1 MKREPLLLRACLA
14 LLRAVGLLV
23 PSAWRREWR
32 AEWEA
37 EVQYRWSAMN
47 GQQSVDW
54 SNGMDLLR
62 RSFGALPDAAW
73 LRRQF
78 TADADIVHD
87 LRHGSRVLWKS
98 PSFTIAAVFI
108 LALGI
113 GGTVSI
119 VTLLD
124 TLFFRPLPYVDAD
137 RVMTIWTKNAA
148 NPGQREDVS
157 PADFLDLRERT
168 QSFSA
173 IAAAIPYSYDYTGGG
188 EPEVFFGAQVT
199 EGFWDAIGMRP
210 RIGRAF
216 VPEEHTPGGRRV
228 VIITHGLW
236 VRRFGAD
243 PDVLNRT
250 ISLDG
255 TNFTIVGV
263 LAREFA
269 PQLLPR
275 PGELSVWA
283 PKIIQEHEKQIRG
296 SAWWNVVG
304 RLQDGV
310 TVDDAQRELEAVS
323 AAIARENTES
333 QGKTAWIVPIRE
345 HLMGDVRM
353 PLFAML
359 GAVVLVLGIG
369 CANVASLLL
378 ARGMARE
385 REFAIRSAI
394 GAGRF
399 RLIRQ
404 LTAESLLLSM
414 TAAAIGVGLA
424 YWVLNAIVAL
434 APSAILR
441 LHDAAIDLRILV
453 FAAVLTAVTAA
464 MFGLI
469 PAFQFSGRARDV
481 IAERQS
487 SGPRAT
493 LRRGLVAA
501 EIAGAL
507 ILLVAAGLLIRSF
520 DRLMSVD
527 PGFSP
532 KHVVAVQVFAWDR
545 NGTGDKVRNFFEATL
560 DRMRTIPGVQSAG
573 AVSAMPFAISN
584 IDIRTPLEVIG
595 KPALPERERRGAYLT
610 VATPGYFTTMSIPL
624 REGRFIEA
632 RDTNDAPSV
641 AVISSELARR
651 EWPNE
656 SPVGRRI
663 RVQWQ
668 GEPLELEV
676 VGIVSQIRH
685 EKLDRAARPEIFVPL
700 AQVPFASM
708 TYVLRGHGEPRAL
721 IEAAKREIWAVDP
734 LLPAYDAAPLEAM
747 VDASAVR
754 ERFSMTVMSVFAIVA
769 LLLCASGVY
778 GIISFTTA
786 QRTREIGVRMALG
799 ADGPAIRRMV
809 LREGSMV
816 IAAGIAVGLA
826 GAIAAGRYLQTLL
839 FEVEPADPVTILI
852 VCSVLSIVG
861 LAACYAP
868 ARRATQVDPLI
879 ALRNE

>member
-1 MKREPLLLRACLA
+1 
-14 LLRAVGLLV
+14 
-23 PSAWRREWR
+23 
-32 AEWEA
+32 
-37 EVQYRWSAMN
+37 
-47 GQQSVDW
+47 
-54 SNGMDLLR
+54 MDLLR
-62 RSFGALPDAAW
+62 RSLGALPDAAW

-78 TADADIVHD
+78 TADADVVHD
-87 LRHGSRVLWKS
+87 LRHGARMLRKS

-108 LALGI
+108 LALGM

-124 TLFFRPLPYVDAD
+124 TLFFRPLPYADAD
-137 RVMTIWTKNAA
+137 RVMTIWTRNAA
-148 NPGQREDVS
+148 NPAQREDVS
-157 PADFLDLRERT
+157 PADFLDLRDRSR
-168 QSFSA
+168 SFSA
-173 IAAAIPYSYDYTGGG
+173 VAAVIPYSYDYTGGG
-188 EPEVFFGAQVT
+188 EPEALFGSQVT

-216 VPEEHTPGGRRV
+216 LPEEHTRGGRRV

-236 VRRFGAD
+236 VRRFAAD
-243 PDVLNRT
+243 PNVLNRT

-255 TNFTIVGV
+255 TNYTIVGV
-263 LAREFA
+263 LPREFA

-283 PKIIQEHEKQIRG
+283 PKIVQEHEKQIRG

-304 RLQDGV
+304 RLQPGV
-310 TVDDAQRELEAVS
+310 TVAQAQRELESIS
-323 AAIARENTES
+323 AAIAGENPSNE
-333 QGKTAWIVPIRE
+333 GKTAWIVPMRD

-359 GAVVLVLGIG
+359 GAVVLVFGIG

-378 ARGMARE
+378 ARGMERE

-394 GAGRF
+394 GAGRI

-404 LTAESLLLSM
+404 LIAESLLLSF
-414 TAAAIGVGLA
+414 TAAVIGVALA

-434 APSAILR
+434 APAAILR
-441 LHDAAIDLRILV
+441 LHDAAIDGRILL
-453 FAAVLTAVTAA
+453 FAGALTTFTAVT
-464 MFGLI
+464 FGLI
-469 PAFQFSGRARDV
+469 PAFQFSGRARAV

-487 SGPRAT
+487 SGPRGT
-493 LRRGLVAA
+493 VRRGLVAS
-501 EIAGAL
+501 EIACAL
-507 ILLVAAGLLIRSF
+507 VLLVAAGLLIRSF

-532 KHVVAVQVFAWDR
+532 KNVVAVQVFAWDR
-545 NGTGDKVRNFFEATL
+545 TGTGDKIWNFFDATL
-560 DRMRTIPGVQSAG
+560 GRLRTIPGVHSVG
-573 AVSAMPFAISN
+573 AVSAMPFAMSN
-584 IDIRTPLEVIG
+584 IDIKTSIDVIG
-595 KPALPERERRGAYLT
+595 RPALSERERRGAYIT
-610 VATPGYFTTMSIPL
+610 IATPGYFTAMSIPL

-632 RDTNDAPSV
+632 RDTRDAPNV
-641 AVISSELARR
+641 AVISSDLARR

-656 SPVGRRI
+656 SPLRRRI

-668 GEPLELEV
+668 GEPLEAEI
-676 VGIVSQIRH
+676 VGVVSQIRH

-708 TYVLRGHGEPRAL
+708 TYVLRGQGDPRAL
-721 IEAAKREIWAVDP
+721 IDAAKREIWAVDP

-769 LLLCASGVY
+769 LLLCAGGVY
-778 GIISFTTA
+778 GILSFTTA

-799 ADGPAIRRMV
+799 ADGPAIQRMV

-816 IAAGIAVGLA
+816 IAVGIAVGLA

-839 FEVEPADPVTILI
+839 FEVKPADPVTIAV
-852 VCSVLSIVG
+852 VCLLLSIVG
-861 LAACYAP
+861 VAACYVP
-868 ARRATQVDPLI
+868 ARRATRVDPLI